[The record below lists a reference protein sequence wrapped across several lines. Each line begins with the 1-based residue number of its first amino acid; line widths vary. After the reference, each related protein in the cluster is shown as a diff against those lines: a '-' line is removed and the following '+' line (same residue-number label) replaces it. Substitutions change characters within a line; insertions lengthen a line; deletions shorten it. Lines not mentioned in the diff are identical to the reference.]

1 MDAPF
6 YIHEQVAILNYSVA
20 RRCYRRLNRVPAHG
34 IRIIVEGL
42 SYHFFNLLFKDW
54 PVKGLPKFLHPSK
67 GRKKS
72 TSAKKQAKAG
82 CGSGTNPAFGV
93 RKKSIHSKRK
103 RESRHSSRIAP
114 LCSHQQGSKP
124 HPGQFHEDRT
134 VLKETRE
141 LTVLTNSPSQCEK
154 LEYWL
159 DFGRFT
165 KSKANQGFCCG
176 KFTRSHRRVWSGT

>member
-54 PVKGLPKFLHPSK
+54 PVKGLPKFLHPGK

-72 TSAKKQAKAG
+72 TSTAKAG
-82 CGSGTNPAFGV
+82 CGSGSSGTNPTFGV
-93 RKKSIHSKRK
+93 SRKKVHQKRK
-103 RESRHSSRIAP
+103 RESRHSP
-114 LCSHQQGSKP
+114 
-124 HPGQFHEDRT
+124 RT
-134 VLKETRE
+134 QRHCAAT
-141 LTVLTNSPSQCEK
+141 
-154 LEYWL
+154 
-159 DFGRFT
+159 
-165 KSKANQGFCCG
+165 SKAASPTQGNST
-176 KFTRSHRRVWSGT
+176 KTAPS